1 MSETIVISCSI
12 LLQFSATI
20 VAFRLMFHT
29 GKRTAWSLITI
40 AMLLMLIRRIIP
52 LYQILSGTPSFQPDL
67 TDEFIGLTLSLLL
80 LIGIIIMSP
89 YLSYVKNSER
99 AVKDAEEKYRSLF
112 NNALDAIYLI
122 EHQTKNILD
131 CNIKATEM
139 TGYDNDELKEI
150 SFFDLFLNNEKGIIE
165 TKLNEINNTGSLQY
179 ISDMH
184 HKRKDGRLVPIEMN
198 ASVIEIKGE
207 KFVLCVSRDITKCK
221 QDEEK
226 VRLFYQATD
235 SSVEAICFY
244 NLSKRIIY
252 INNSFEKMFGYR
264 KEEIVGKKIDLIY
277 PEITNNKLQK
287 AIQNTFDGG
296 WVSELIGKRKDESY
310 FPVSV
315 SSSRILDNDGNI
327 IARMNS
333 NRDITETK
341 RAEAKMISYTE
352 QLRSLSDHLETVR
365 EEERLKLAREIHD
378 GFGSSLTGLK
388 MDLMVLKKNITKNF
402 DLKLDSVVFD
412 NIQSMSDLIDSTIV
426 MVRKLATELRP
437 GILDE
442 LGLVEA
448 MKWYIAE
455 FEKRTEIKS
464 RFTVFP
470 KNIKTDARLATTL
483 FRIFQE
489 ILTNIMRHS
498 KATEIT
504 VFLRKQKNLV
514 SLLIH
519 DNGVGIKKEE
529 ITNKNSLGILG
540 MQERAMIFGGKL
552 EIEGVEGKGTI
563 IKVEIPLIQDIN
575 ITTR

>member
-1 MSETIVISCSI
+1 MSITIVIACSV
-12 LLQFSATI
+12 LLQLSATI
-20 VAFRLMFHT
+20 VAFRLIFHT
-29 GKRTAWSLITI
+29 GKRIAWCLITI
-40 AMLLMLIRRIIP
+40 ALFLMLIRRVIP
-52 LYQILSGTPSFQPDL
+52 FYYLLSGNQSFQPDL
-67 TDEFIGLTLSLLL
+67 LDEIIGLTLSLLI
-80 LIGIIIMSP
+80 LIGIIIIGP
-89 YLSYVKNSER
+89 YLSYVKHSER
-99 AVKDAEEKYRSLF
+99 AVKDAEEKYSRLF
-112 NNALDAIYLI
+112 NNAYDAIYLI
-122 EHQTKNILD
+122 EHQTKKILD
-131 CNIKATEM
+131 CNIKAVEM
-139 TGYDNDELKEI
+139 IGYDKNELQGM
-150 SFFDLFLNNEKGIIE
+150 SFFDLFLNNEKTILESKLIE
-165 TKLNEINNTGSLQY
+165 IENTGSLQHF
-179 ISDMH
+179 SEMH
-184 HKRKDGRLVPIEMN
+184 HKKKDGNLVAIEMN
-198 ASVIEIKGE
+198 ASVVEIKGE
-207 KFVLCVSRDITKCK
+207 KFVLSVSRDITRRKR
-221 QDEEK
+221 DEEK

-244 NLSKRIIY
+244 DLSKRIIY
-252 INNSFEKMFGYR
+252 INNSFEKMFGYA
-264 KEEIVGKKIDLIY
+264 KEEIIGKRIGIIY

-296 WVSELIGKRKDESY
+296 WVSELIGKRKDKSL

-388 MDLMVLKKNITKNF
+388 MDLMLLKKNITKNG
-402 DLKLDSVVFD
+402 DLKLDSEVFD
-412 NIQSMSDLIDSTIV
+412 NIQSMSGLIDSTIV
-426 MVRKLATELRP
+426 LVRKLATELRP

-470 KNIKTDARLATTL
+470 KNIKTDTKLATTL

-529 ITNKNSLGILG
+529 ITNKNSLGIMG

-552 EIEGVEGKGTI
+552 EIEGIEGKGTI